1 MDRRSPLASRVNDE
15 PSAFLHGS
23 RTHPWLYSCTLSGLE
38 APASRNHWSFGTHC
52 FEQGEQQESS
62 PNPMLFAPHPGIG
75 ENVSSMKTFKHI
87 ETKLIHSG
95 EPDPRVLGAV
105 SMPIFQTAMFEY
117 AGEESYH
124 DVRYLRLNNCPN
136 HVALHQ
142 KLAALENAEAALVTA
157 SGMAAI
163 TTTMLTVLTAGDHLL
178 AQNCLYG
185 GTHDF
190 LTKDFAGFG
199 LEFDFIDGD
208 DPDSWKSKLR
218 PNTKAIYVEAM
229 SNPTL
234 QVSDLKAAA
243 AFAKEH
249 GLVSLIDN
257 TFASPI
263 NFRPAEWGFDVSLHS
278 CTKYLNGHSDIVA
291 GACIGRADLIEKITH
306 KLNHL
311 GGSMDPHAAFLLHRG
326 MKTLALRVRCQNES
340 AMKVARFLEA
350 HAAVD
355 KVNYPGLESYPG
367 HQRARD
373 LFDGFSGMLSFE
385 IKGGVAA
392 AEKFMHKAKLPIIA
406 PSLGGVE
413 TLITRPST
421 TSHSGMS
428 REDRARLGITDSLI
442 RVSVGIE
449 ATEEIIEDFDQ
460 ALRQ

>member
-1 MDRRSPLASRVNDE
+1 
-15 PSAFLHGS
+15 
-23 RTHPWLYSCTLSGLE
+23 
-38 APASRNHWSFGTHC
+38 
-52 FEQGEQQESS
+52 
-62 PNPMLFAPHPGIG
+62 
-75 ENVSSMKTFKHI
+75 MKTFKRI

-95 EPDPRVLGAV
+95 EPEPRVMGAV
-105 SMPIFQTAMFEY
+105 SLPIFQTAMFEY

-124 DVRYLRLNNCPN
+124 DVRYLRLSNSPN
-136 HVALHQ
+136 HLALHR

-163 TTTMLTVLTAGDHLL
+163 TTALLTVLSAGDHLL
-178 AQNCLYG
+178 AQDCLYG

-190 LTKDFAGFG
+190 LTKDFASLG

-208 DPDSWKSKLR
+208 DPNSWKSKLR

-243 AFAKEH
+243 AFAKENN
-249 GLVSLIDN
+249 LLSLIDN

-263 NFRPAEWGFDVSLHS
+263 NFRPIEWGFDVSLHS

-326 MKTLALRVRCQNES
+326 MKTLALRVRYQNES

-350 HAAVD
+350 HPAID
-355 KVNYPGLESYPG
+355 KVNYPGLESHPR
-367 HQRARD
+367 HERARD

-385 IKGGVAA
+385 IKGGVDA
-392 AEKFMHKAKLPIIA
+392 AEKFMHRAALPIVA

-413 TLITRPST
+413 TLITRPAT

-428 REDRARLGITDSLI
+428 RQDRIKLGITDSLI

-460 ALRQ
+460 ALRGL

>member
-1 MDRRSPLASRVNDE
+1 
-15 PSAFLHGS
+15 
-23 RTHPWLYSCTLSGLE
+23 
-38 APASRNHWSFGTHC
+38 
-52 FEQGEQQESS
+52 
-62 PNPMLFAPHPGIG
+62 
-75 ENVSSMKTFKHI
+75 MKTFKNI
-87 ETKLIHSG
+87 ETKLIHAG

-105 SMPIFQTAMFEY
+105 NLPIFQTAMFEY

-124 DVRYLRLNNCPN
+124 DVRYIRLNNSPN
-136 HVALHQ
+136 HLALHR
-142 KLAALENAEAALVTA
+142 KLAALENAEAGLVAA

-163 TTTMLTVLTAGDHLL
+163 TTSLLSVLTAGDHLL

-243 AFAKEH
+243 AFAREY

-257 TFASPI
+257 TFPSPM
-263 NFRPAEWGFDVSLHS
+263 NFRPAEWGFDISLHS
-278 CTKYLNGHSDIVA
+278 CTKYLNGHSDIVG
-291 GACIGRADLIEKITH
+291 GACIGRADLIERITH

-311 GGSMDPHAAFLLHRG
+311 GGSMDPHAVFLLQRG

-340 AMKVARFLEA
+340 AMKIAGFLEA
-350 HAAVD
+350 HAAVET
-355 KVNYPGLESYPG
+355 VNYPGLESHPQ
-367 HQRARD
+367 HKRARD

-385 IKGGVAA
+385 IKGGVGA
-392 AEKFMHKAKLPIIA
+392 AETFMQKARLPIIA

-428 REDRARLGITDSLI
+428 REDRERLGITESLI
-442 RVSVGIE
+442 RMSVGIE
-449 ATEEIIEDFDQ
+449 ATEDIIEDLDQ
-460 ALRQ
+460 ALRAS